1 MITNVFPML
10 EIRDTDIFGED
21 RLLYD
26 RDNSYSVKVLSKE
39 AVLYQICIKEFQRS
53 FPKVLPHLK

>member
-1 MITNVFPML
+1 ML